1 MKTIV
6 LFVVIAIFTLGSV
19 NAQEKK
25 NVELG
30 VNIGLSFSNVSDIDA
45 NESTSSKI
53 SYNIGASG
61 EYYFSNR
68 WGLKAKLIYDRKG
81 WSDGFIYD
89 EILDLFVENVDFKL
103 NYLTIPV
110 MANWHFGSNRNWY
123 LNFGPYVGFLVN
135 ATESWSESDLKD
147 SFESVD
153 FGIALGIGYKFT
165 LNDTTKLFVEYDAQS
180 GLSEIFKYSDMET
193 ITNGRNSVNV
203 GVLFNIK

>member
-89 EILDLFVENVDFKL
+89 EILDLFVENVDFK
-103 NYLTIPV
+103 YDDKTGWI
-110 MANWHFGSNRNWY
+110 
-123 LNFGPYVGFLVN
+123 
-135 ATESWSESDLKD
+135 LKD
-147 SFESVD
+147 FNFEIKA
-153 FGIALGIGYKFT
+153 GKTIALVGPSGVGKTTISHLIPRFYNIDGGVIKIDGTDINRVTLSSLRESFLHALSFFNRSNKFC
-165 LNDTTKLFVEYDAQS
+165 
-180 GLSEIFKYSDMET
+180 
-193 ITNGRNSVNV
+193 
-203 GVLFNIK
+203 